1 MSLQHQGNTQE
12 KPAPNPQASV
22 GGTIID
28 KDGNEITITEEMIQ
42 QACEKLE
49 KSRVELAKKD

>member
-1 MSLQHQGNTQE
+1 MSLQQGNTQE
-12 KPAPNPQASV
+12 KPVPNPQASV

-28 KDGNEITITEEMIQ
+28 KDGKEIIITEEMIQ
-42 QACEKLE
+42 HACEELE

>member
-1 MSLQHQGNTQE
+1 MSLQQGNTQE
-12 KPAPNPQASV
+12 KPVSNPQASV

-28 KDGNEITITEEMIQ
+28 KDGKEIIITEEMIQ
-42 QACEKLE
+42 HACEELE

>member
-12 KPAPNPQASV
+12 QPVPNPQASV

-28 KDGNEITITEEMIQ
+28 KDGNEVTITEQMIQ
-42 QACEKLE
+42 QACEALE

>member
-1 MSLQHQGNTQE
+1 MSLQQGNTQKE
-12 KPAPNPQASV
+12 PVPNPQTSV

-28 KDGNEITITEEMIQ
+28 ENGNETTITEEMIQ
-42 QACEKLE
+42 HACEELE